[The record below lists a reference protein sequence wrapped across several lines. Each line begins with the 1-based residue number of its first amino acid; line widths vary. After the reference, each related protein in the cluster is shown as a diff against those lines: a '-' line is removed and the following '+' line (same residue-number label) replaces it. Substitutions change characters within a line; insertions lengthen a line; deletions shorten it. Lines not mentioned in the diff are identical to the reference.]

1 MEHKRRYPR
10 QEIDVIKIPSIRRA
24 FLECCGKVK
33 RVTETFEC
41 EYENKTSKY
50 KSVDEFIRFLGIRKP
65 EGLSVFI
72 HAFPEEGVSYNLTL
86 FHQWWGVQQNVS
98 NLEDTAALELC
109 DLIERELGL
118 EETRRI
124 IEPPTPER
132 SAFIAHSFDDVGE
145 ETARVVIHLLEL
157 LDFKVVTGKRYSSKS
172 ISEKVKGRVREQG
185 IVICILTKKWE
196 TTEGESLPAQWVIQ
210 EAAFTEGL
218 GKPLFL
224 FLEEGVRQDLGI
236 HGDIEYIPFSAGNL
250 TEPLLKLIE
259 GFKELGYQFS

>member
-1 MEHKRRYPR
+1 MKHRRKYPP
-10 QEIDVIKIPSIRRA
+10 QEVDFSKITIIRNV
-24 FLECCGKVK
+24 FLERCDDIK
-33 RVTETFEC
+33 RVTE
-41 EYENKTSKY
+41 EYKCNYGSKTSTY
-50 KSVDEFIRFLGIRKP
+50 HSVDDFVRFLGIRKP
-65 EGLSVFI
+65 ESVAVDI
-72 HAFPEEGVSYNLTL
+72 TAYRKEGAPFSLMLEFRSYAVE
-86 FHQWWGVQQNVS
+86 QSVW
-98 NLEDTAALELC
+98 NLEEATTLDLC
-109 DLIERELGL
+109 DFIELELGL

-172 ISEKVKGRVREQG
+172 ISEKVKGRVKEQG